1 MPDTFIVNVPLFTLE
16 AVVAVE
22 ALPFN
27 EPLNVVYV
35 AVVPVSV
42 VIAPE
47 IPLIVADAAV
57 PIVVPVMVVISADA
71 PRSCVVA
78 VVPNVVPVRVVMLA
92 EV

>member
-1 MPDTFIVNVPLFTLE
+1 VPDTFIVNVPLFTLD

-27 EPLNVVYV
+27 APLNVVYV
-35 AVVPVSV
+35 AVVPEIV

-47 IPLIVADAAV
+47 
-57 PIVVPVMVVISADA
+57 A
-71 PRSCVVA
+71 PRSCVVP

-92 EV
+92 EVLLRFVTVAEV

>member
-16 AVVAVE
+16 AVVAVV

-27 EPLNVVYV
+27 APLNVVNV

-42 VIAPE
+42 VIAPD
-47 IPLIVADAAV
+47 PPRSCVV
-57 PIVVPVMVVISADA
+57 PATPKVVPVRVVISPEA

-78 VVPNVVPVRVVMLA
+78 VVPKVVPVRVVMLA